1 MVDDVDAL
9 RLALAER
16 IAERDALVQAHEE
29 ELARIRTQARDTVL
43 TGALRAEATRQ
54 GAHDP
59 DLVTMQID
67 RATIGWSAEGLPLD
81 VEKAISAARAARG
94 FLFRETAP
102 AEGKGAPLES
112 GSIPKP
118 AAMQGQDARLL
129 SEPDYTARKRQF
141 LAGII

>member
-9 RLALAER
+9 RLALAEH
-16 IAERDALVQAHEE
+16 IAERDALVQAHGE
-29 ELARIRTQARDTVL
+29 ELARIKTQMRDTVL
-43 TGALRAEATRQ
+43 TGALHAEAVRQ

-67 RATIGWSAEGLPLD
+67 RETIGWSEEGQPLD

-94 FLFRETAP
+94 FLFRETTP
-102 AEGKGAPLES
+102 AGGRGVLPEN
-112 GSIPKP
+112 GSVPKP

-129 SEPDYTARKRQF
+129 SEPDYMARKRQF